1 MSGSHQPL
9 VALFELCKMSI
20 VFKIPTFTLT
30 FFEEIWH
37 YTMTAVL
44 SQQQTVTLL
53 ITLLTLTGIAIGRT
67 PKIKLNRA
75 GIALIGASLLVLF
88 GVQDIQSAW
97 QLIDGEIIVLLLG
110 LMIVNTVLTYAKF
123 FRLMTRI
130 TVRSAR
136 NTLSLLS
143 SLVFTSGVLS
153 AFFLNDTLVLMLTP
167 LVLAVTQAFKRNPV
181 PYLLALAMSANIGS
195 VAAMTGNP
203 QNLIVGLRSGIGFLP
218 FLTALAPVAFLG
230 LVALI
235 GILILVYPK
244 EFIGVKLE
252 SPELETLDLSPR
264 LLIRTIAIALLM
276 LTAFVAG
283 YSVPAVALIA
293 AAAMLIFGRS
303 PSDNVLAAIDWNLLV
318 LFSGLFIVVGSLET
332 TGLSALMFDAVK
344 PLLTGGVALLSGL
357 TLVLSNILSNVPAV
371 LLLSPAIENLG
382 NQKRDWLTVAMSS
395 TFAGNLTLLGSVANL
410 IVVEIARKQGV
421 EVSFMTYLK
430 VGLPV
435 TLATL
440 VIGILYLK
448 LI

>member
-1 MSGSHQPL
+1 MQW
-9 VALFELCKMSI
+9 I
-20 VFKIPTFTLT
+20 
-30 FFEEIWH
+30 
-37 YTMTAVL
+37 
-44 SQQQTVTLL
+44 TLL
-53 ITLLTLTGIAIGRT
+53 IVFITLAGIAIGRT

-75 GIALIGASLLVLF
+75 SMALIGASLLVLL
-88 GVQDIQSAW
+88 GVQDIHSAW
-97 QLIDGEIIVLLLG
+97 DLIDGEIIVLLLG

-123 FRLMTRI
+123 FRLMTGM
-130 TVRSAR
+130 TVRGAK
-136 NTLSLLS
+136 NTFSLLS
-143 SLVFTSGVLS
+143 SLVFISGVLS
-153 AFFLNDTLVLMLTP
+153 AFFLNDTIVLMLTP
-167 LVLAVTQAFKRNPV
+167 LVLAVCQAFKRNPV

-230 LVALI
+230 LLALI
-235 GILILVYPK
+235 GVLVLVYPK

-252 SPELETLDLSPR
+252 TPELETLELSPR
-264 LLIRTIAIALLM
+264 LLARTIAIALAM
-276 LTAFVAG
+276 LGAFVAG
-283 YSVPAVALIA
+283 YSVPGAAIIA

-303 PSDNVLAAIDWNLLV
+303 PSDNVLMAIDWNLLV

-332 TGLSALMFDAVK
+332 TGLSALMFVAVK

-371 LLLSPAIENLG
+371 LLLSPAIESLG
-382 NQKRDWLTVAMSS
+382 SLKRDWLTIAMSS

-435 TLATL
+435 TIVTL
-440 VIGILYLK
+440 FIGVIYMSLVF
-448 LI
+448 

>member
-1 MSGSHQPL
+1 MVLTSEQWITL
-9 VALFELCKMSI
+9 V
-20 VFKIPTFTLT
+20 
-30 FFEEIWH
+30 
-37 YTMTAVL
+37 
-44 SQQQTVTLL
+44 
-53 ITLLTLTGIAIGRT
+53 ITLLTLAGIAIGRT
-67 PKIKLNRA
+67 PKIKLNRTSM
-75 GIALIGASLLVLF
+75 ALIGASLLVLF
-88 GVQDIQSAW
+88 DVQDIRSAW
-97 QLIDGEIIVLLLG
+97 KLIDGEIIVLLLG

-130 TVRSAR
+130 TVRRAR
-136 NTLSLLS
+136 NTFSLLS
-143 SLVFTSGVLS
+143 SLVFVSGILS
-153 AFFLNDTLVLMLTP
+153 AFFLNDTIVLMLTP
-167 LVLAVTQAFKRNPV
+167 LVLAVCQAFKRSPV

-218 FLTALAPVAFLG
+218 FLTALAPVAVLG

-235 GILILVYPK
+235 GVLVLVYPK

-252 SPELETLDLSPR
+252 TPELETLDLSPR
-264 LLIRTIAIALLM
+264 LLLRTIAIALAM
-276 LTAFVAG
+276 LGAFVAG
-283 YSVPAVALIA
+283 YSVPAAAIIA
-293 AAAMLIFGRS
+293 ASAMLIFGRS
-303 PSDNVLAAIDWNLLV
+303 PSDNVLMAIDWNLLV

-332 TGLSALMFDAVK
+332 TGLSALMFVAVK

-371 LLLSPAIENLG
+371 LLLSPAIESLG
-382 NQKRDWLTVAMSS
+382 SLKRDWLTIAMSS

-435 TLATL
+435 TIVTL
-440 VIGILYLK
+440 FIGVIYMSLLF
-448 LI
+448 